1 MTSRNTISIAIL
13 MALLTGCGAEPA
25 ASRTA
30 SPPTEETAPLESAK
44 SQIRL
49 QQIDKDGLAAVI
61 SYLPGKVVLVDFWA
75 TWCPKCRETFPHSV
89 ELSRKFGPEDLVVI
103 SLACDD
109 KGHIDQVLAFLRE
122 QNATIQNLRSAFGS
136 DEKTFEDF
144 EIEGGALPHYK
155 LFDRKGK
162 LYRIFASDP
171 AAEKQFALEEI
182 DAAIAALLAAKPV
195 EIAAPPAPDQP
206 AMPEDI
212 GGAGQN
218 E

>member
-13 MALLTGCGAEPA
+13 MALLTGCGTEPA

-30 SPPTEETAPLESAK
+30 SPPTNETAPLESAQSK
-44 SQIRL
+44 ISVR
-49 QQIDKDGLAAVI
+49 QIDKDGLAAVI
-61 SYLPGKVVLVDFWA
+61 SHLPGKVVLVDYWA
-75 TWCPKCRETFPHSV
+75 TWCPKCRETFSHSV
-89 ELSRKFGPEDLVVI
+89 ELSRKFGSEGLVVI

-109 KGHIDQVLAFLRE
+109 AGHIDEVLAFLRE
-122 QNATIQNLRSAFGS
+122 QNAEIQNLRSAFGS

-144 EIEGGALPHYK
+144 EIDGGALPHYK

-162 LYRIFASDP
+162 LHRTFASDP
-171 AAEKQFALEEI
+171 AVEKQFALKEI
-182 DAAIAALLAAKPV
+182 DAAIEALLAAKSA
-195 EIAAPPAPDQP
+195 ETAAPPAPDQP
-206 AMPEDI
+206 ALPEEI